1 MATYDPRMLAIGVLG
16 KPHGVR
22 GEIGLRLFNI
32 EGSALE
38 GAAPLRPGPAILA
51 RGTARITRVVTA
63 TRPFGEGLLITIQ
76 GVDSREAASA
86 LTHYQVLVERASL
99 PPPRPGEYF
108 VSDVIGCD
116 VFNHDGTRLGAV
128 RETFW
133 NGAHDVMIVVGE
145 IAVAEGVE
153 AAVEADKEEA
163 TAVVEEAP
171 AVAEGAKAVAAVPE
185 HLIPLVP
192 EFVRMVDVA
201 ARTIRVEWN
210 GL

>member
-1 MATYDPRMLAIGVLG
+1 MATYDPRTLAIGVLG

-22 GEIGLRLFNI
+22 GEIGLRLFNL

-38 GAAPLRPGPAILA
+38 GAAPLRPGPVILA
-51 RGTARITRVVTA
+51 RGAERITRVVTA
-63 TRPFGEGLLITIQ
+63 TRPFGSGLLLTIA

-86 LTHYQVLVERASL
+86 LTHHEVLVERASL

-116 VFNHDGTRLGAV
+116 VLNQDGTRLGAV

-133 NGAHDVMIVVGE
+133 NGAHDVMVVVGE
-145 IAVAEGVE
+145 ATGADGAVD
-153 AAVEADKEEA
+153 AA
-163 TAVVEEAP
+163 
-171 AVAEGAKAVAAVPE
+171 E

-192 EFVRMVDVA
+192 EFVRAVDGP
-201 ARTIRVEWN
+201 ARTIRVEWHE
-210 GL
+210 L